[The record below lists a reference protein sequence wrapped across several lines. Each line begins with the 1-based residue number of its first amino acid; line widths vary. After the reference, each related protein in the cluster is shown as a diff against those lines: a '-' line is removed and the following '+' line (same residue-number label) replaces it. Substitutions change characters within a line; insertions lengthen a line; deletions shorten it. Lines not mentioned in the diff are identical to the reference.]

1 MQKLQFASF
10 VEEQEHAWPGLSM
23 QAAYL
28 GIVEQVPHDP
38 MMWGAARGSLRSM
51 LRIAEERGVQE

>member
-1 MQKLQFASF
+1 M
-10 VEEQEHAWPGLSM
+10 PGLGYRCRPL
-23 QAAYL
+23 YL

-38 MMWGAARGSLRSM
+38 MMWGATRGSLRSM